1 MEPVTVNQEASGA
14 SRTAARAQ
22 SGMTLIEIMIVL
34 AIIALIM
41 GLLVGPAVLKQ
52 FGKAKR
58 DTAYQMTKQIEGAY
72 AKWSVDNTD
81 NECPES
87 IDDLKQALGKRKSD
101 EIKDPWGTP
110 YVILCGD
117 QAPEACE
124 GFCALS
130 VGPDKK
136 QDTGDDIKSWEKP
149 KKK

>member
-1 MEPVTVNQEASGA
+1 MAPYWDQ
-14 SRTAARAQ
+14 SRSVFGFSEMR
-22 SGMTLIEIMIVL
+22 GMIGFWSSIWAKNLFTNLSLFLVIVL
-34 AIIALIM
+34 VS
-41 GLLVGPAVLKQ
+41 LV
-52 FGKAKR
+52 
-58 DTAYQMTKQIEGAY
+58 I
-72 AKWSVDNTD
+72 
-81 NECPES
+81 
-87 IDDLKQALGKRKSD
+87 KSD

-130 VGPDKK
+130 LGPDKK